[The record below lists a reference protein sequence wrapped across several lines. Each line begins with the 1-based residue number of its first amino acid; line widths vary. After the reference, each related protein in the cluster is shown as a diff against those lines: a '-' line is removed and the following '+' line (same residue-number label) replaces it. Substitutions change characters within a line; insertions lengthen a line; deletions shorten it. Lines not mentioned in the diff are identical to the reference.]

1 MNEGHQI
8 APGVLVSEYDLN
20 AKFTRGSLELLAIGV
35 RDAIWKH
42 IELFGSADLIKVFV
56 GGNRK
61 RSLDPPLE
69 VAVVDQ
75 ARSSTVAMPP
85 GLERAL
91 KSARLRNLPGA
102 ENSLWECTC
111 AVYCDQS
118 HGEGR
123 IELRILRPTFHEMAA
138 VAVGSN

>member
-1 MNEGHQI
+1 MSEGHQI
-8 APGVLVSEYDLN
+8 APGVLVDEYDLD
-20 AKFTRGSLELLAIGV
+20 ARFTRGSLEGLAVGV
-35 RDAIWKH
+35 RDAVWKH
-42 IELFGSADLIKVFV
+42 IELVESADLIKVFV

-75 ARSSTVAMPP
+75 ARSSTVAVPP
-85 GLERAL
+85 ELERAL
-91 KSARLRNLPGA
+91 KAARSRNLPAA

-123 IELRILRPTFHEMAA
+123 IEFRILKPTFHEMAA

>member
-8 APGVLVSEYDLN
+8 APGVLVDEYDLG
-20 AKFTRGSLELLAIGV
+20 ARFTSGSLEGLAVGV
-35 RDAIWKH
+35 RDAVWKH
-42 IELFGSADLIKVFV
+42 IELFESADLIKVFV

-75 ARSSTVAMPP
+75 ARSSAVAMPP
-85 GLERAL
+85 ELERAL
-91 KSARLRNLPGA
+91 RSTRSRNLPAA
-102 ENSLWECTC
+102 ENSLWDCTC

-123 IELRILRPTFHEMAA
+123 IELRILKPTFHEMAA
-138 VAVGSN
+138 VAA